1 MRSRHLVDPET
12 LTALDEAPELVF
24 SNETLAAIREVELPQ
39 LERSPN
45 VTVSERIVPGV
56 DGNPDIRVLI
66 VTPAGVEAGAP
77 GLFSH
82 PWRRLCGTA
91 RIVPRPPDPDRR
103 ELRLRDRLHNIP
115 PRPRDALGARSTI
128 STPPSAGCT
137 TTPQLGITIDPVAP
151 PSAGGGRRPRERRR
165 GGCGCL
171 RRQAEALRMVCS
183 VRRRQAPAGR

>member
-12 LTALDEAPELVF
+12 LAALDEAPELVF
-24 SNETLAAIREVELPQ
+24 SDETLAAIREVELPQ

-77 GLFSH
+77 GLFH
-82 PWRRLCGTA
+82 IHGGGYVAGTPELFLGRLTQIAENCGCVIVSTHTA
-91 RIVPRPPDPDRR
+91 S
-103 ELRLRDRLHNIP
+103 P
-115 PRPRDALGARSTI
+115 PRRAGRARSTI

-137 TTPQLGITIDPVAP
+137 TTPQRSASIRHGSRSPARARVA
-151 PSAGGGRRPRERRR
+151 AMRRR
-165 GGCGCL
+165 SRSGRAIAAA
-171 RRQAEALRMVCS
+171 RRS
-183 VRRRQAPAGR
+183 